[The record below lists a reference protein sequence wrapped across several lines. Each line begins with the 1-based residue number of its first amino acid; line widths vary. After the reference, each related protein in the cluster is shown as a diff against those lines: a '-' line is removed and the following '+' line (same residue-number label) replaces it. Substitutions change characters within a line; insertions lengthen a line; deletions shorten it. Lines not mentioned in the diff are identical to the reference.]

1 MHDGWI
7 WIEALWN
14 ASGMSR
20 LLDRHGE
27 ELLATALVV
36 LVALSLYRFVLQRA
50 RQHVDRNRGRALAL
64 RWRNALVAGVLM
76 VLLLA
81 WGSDLK
87 SMAVSVAALGAALIL
102 ALREVILCALGG
114 LYRVLTSAYAVG
126 DVIELNGQARM
137 VGEVVDVDLLHTEL
151 IEHSDAGHTTTTRVR
166 FPNALLLSASVRRRG
181 QRGEYSVLVLRVPVA
196 PSVTDLD
203 LAEAALRAAAESVCA
218 PFAAE
223 AERGLDRMRHAEL
236 VHLPSHQLR
245 VALVAE
251 EPDRVALMLR
261 YPCPAGGQAG
271 IEREILLAYHRKLLN
286 RKA

>member
-102 ALREVILCALGG
+102 ALREADI
-114 LYRVLTSAYAVG
+114 
-126 DVIELNGQARM
+126 
-137 VGEVVDVDLLHTEL
+137 VVDVGQRQRRRIGVPPACLMVAAAVDEEVEMEL
-151 IEHSDAGHTTTTRVR
+151 AHGARL
-166 FPNALLLSASVRRRG
+166 AWVRRR
-181 QRGEYSVLVLRVPVA
+181 
-196 PSVTDLD
+196 
-203 LAEAALRAAAESVCA
+203 
-218 PFAAE
+218 
-223 AERGLDRMRHAEL
+223 
-236 VHLPSHQLR
+236 
-245 VALVAE
+245 
-251 EPDRVALMLR
+251 
-261 YPCPAGGQAG
+261 
-271 IEREILLAYHRKLLN
+271 
-286 RKA
+286 